1 MGNLIANRQQLLA
14 VDIDAKAEI
23 DGMDIDHHQQRASAA
38 DKRSLTPIS
47 AIAK

>member
-23 DGMDIDHHQQRASAA
+23 DRVDIHHHQHRVSG
-38 DKRSLTPIS
+38 SG
-47 AIAK
+47 